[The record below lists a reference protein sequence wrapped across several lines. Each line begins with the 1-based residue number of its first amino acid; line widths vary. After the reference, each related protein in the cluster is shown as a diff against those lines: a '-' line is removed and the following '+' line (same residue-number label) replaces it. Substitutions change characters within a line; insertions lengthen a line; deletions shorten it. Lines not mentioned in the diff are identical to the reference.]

1 MTSPME
7 KGACEAHG
15 PFSIAKR
22 ERFMASTAS
31 RIEVAISSTE
41 YDLAIAR
48 DLAERLIGR
57 LSSGGKNAVYL
68 GASADA
74 SPARAKDDAN
84 AWTKARIVVVLH
96 DRLWGKTPVTSTA
109 ASSLA
114 ARKKTSPKSIKVIR
128 LDDSPVGSALR
139 GAETRQIGQGLD
151 TIVEWLAAG
160 IASAG
165 GSVKKTKTPARQAAA
180 ADETNKRAEV
190 AATFLGSSRAVA
202 VCAREFER
210 LADTIAKRATSAA
223 EKVGAK
229 AEVQRMPDRCLVQL
243 GPVALSVSWVRER
256 VDTVATG
263 RLMIAEWQGTVVRT
277 PRPADMAT
285 TTTTNHGPAT
295 LMSEKILR
303 ADATGEPDWLWRREP
318 TADLGYASRDLA
330 AHCVESLMLSL
341 QERASA

>member
-1 MTSPME
+1 
-7 KGACEAHG
+7 
-15 PFSIAKR
+15 
-22 ERFMASTAS
+22 MASTAS

-41 YDLAIAR
+41 FDLAVAR

-74 SPARAKDDAN
+74 SPTRAKDDAT

-96 DRLWGKTPVTSTA
+96 DRLWGKTPVTSQAATA
-109 ASSLA
+109 LA
-114 ARKKTSPKSIKVIR
+114 ARKKATPKSIRVIR
-128 LDDSPVGSALR
+128 LDDSPVASVLR
-139 GAETRQIGQGLD
+139 GTETKQITQGLD
-151 TIVEWLAAG
+151 AIVEWLATA
-160 IASAG
+160 ISNAG
-165 GSVKKTKTPARQAAA
+165 GSIKKAKTPAKQAAMM
-180 ADETNKRAEV
+180 DETTKRAEV

-263 RLMIAEWQGTVVRT
+263 RLMIAEWQGTVVRQ
-277 PRPADMAT
+277 PRPADMQT

-295 LMSEKILR
+295 LVSERILR
-303 ADATGEPDWLWRREP
+303 ADATGEPDWLWRHEP
-318 TADLGYASRDLA
+318 VADLGYVSRDLA
-330 AHCVESLMLSL
+330 AHCVESLLLSH
-341 QERASA
+341 QEKASA